1 VFTIEN
7 EKYNG
12 YYLNKFDQDDKD
24 VDTRSFDDAN
34 NQNDTHWYIEPVF
47 DEVELLWREIFAY
60 DNRASSEPT
69 DITWVTYTTGIKSSD
84 QFSTT
89 NAMTVSRFNSL
100 NVYYIIIYSFRILS
114 VQFGR
119 MEECQ
124 VNLQNLS
131 TMK

>member
-1 VFTIEN
+1 MLLQHTLCCIVYALTRNSIQVKNDNGRPVFTIEN

-100 NVYYIIIYSFRILS
+100 NVY
-114 VQFGR
+114 
-119 MEECQ
+119 
-124 VNLQNLS
+124 
-131 TMK
+131 

>member
-1 VFTIEN
+1 MFTIEN

-47 DEVELLWREIFAY
+47 DDVELLWREIFAY

>member
-1 VFTIEN
+1 MFTIEN

-12 YYLNKFDQDDKD
+12 YYLNKFDQDDKH

-89 NAMTVSRFNSL
+89 NAMTVSRFNSVWITFNRSL
-100 NVYYIIIYSFRILS
+100 FIHSGYYP
-114 VQFGR
+114 
-119 MEECQ
+119 
-124 VNLQNLS
+124 VNLGEWRS
-131 TMK
+131 VK

>member
-1 VFTIEN
+1 MFTIEN